1 MQEKYIKLGT
11 QEVFNDQYMLAVF
24 YVDAYDGIDIL
35 DAASEMAAE
44 SSNGSNLR
52 VGSATKF
59 SDAMGAIVY
68 NVDRDKKLVW
78 IAYPWRMFDRGGN
91 IQNIVTFINGNIL
104 GMGELSACKLLDVWF
119 PSAMLDMYDGP
130 SYTIDDMRGYLGLYG
145 VPVLGTIIKPKIGL
159 TASEYAELC
168 YDFWSGG
175 GVFVKND
182 EPQSDQDFC
191 QFTKMV
197 DFVREAMDSAEKET
211 GQRKIHSF
219 NVSAADFDTM
229 IERAEYVRAKMKPG
243 SYAYLVDGIT
253 AGWTAVQTIRRRY
266 PDVFLHFHRA
276 GHGAFTRVE
285 NPFGM
290 TVPVLTKLARLAGA
304 SGIHTGTAGIGKMQ
318 GSVSEDITA
327 ARLALE
333 INSDGHF
340 FEQNW
345 FRIPENDSDAS
356 RVLFED
362 KYINPSQGWHQTVN
376 STQNNSYFRNH
387 EIQQLHNKGYFDQ
400 EWRKVK
406 RTCPIISGGLNPVL
420 LRPFLDVMQD
430 VDFITT
436 MGGGVHSHPQGT
448 KAGAKALVQAL
459 EAWKQDVTIHE
470 YAKTHNELAVAIEF
484 YDKHGIQAHKHN
496 VDTAS
501 LDEQQVQ

>member
-1 MQEKYIKLGT
+1 
-11 QEVFNDQYMLAVF
+11 
-24 YVDAYDGIDIL
+24 
-35 DAASEMAAE
+35 
-44 SSNGSNLR
+44 
-52 VGSATKF
+52 
-59 SDAMGAIVY
+59 
-68 NVDRDKKLVW
+68 
-78 IAYPWRMFDRGGN
+78 
-91 IQNIVTFINGNIL
+91 
-104 GMGELSACKLLDVWF
+104 
-119 PSAMLDMYDGP
+119 MLDLYDGP
-130 SYTIDDMRGYLGLYG
+130 SYTIDDMRQYLGLYN
-145 VPVLGTIIKPKIGL
+145 VPILGTIIKPKIGL
-159 TASEYAELC
+159 TASEYAEVA

-182 EPQSDQDFC
+182 EPQANQDFC
-191 QFTKMV
+191 EFNKMV
-197 DFVREAMDSAEKET
+197 DFIREAMDAAEKET

-229 IERAEYVRAKMKPG
+229 IERAEYVKAKMKPG

-266 PDVFLHFHRA
+266 PGVFLHFHRA

-304 SGIHTGTAGIGKMQ
+304 SGIHTGTAGIGKMS
-318 GSVSEDITA
+318 GSVDEDITA
-327 ARLALE
+327 AKLALE

-345 FRIPENDSDAS
+345 LRIPANDNDAS
-356 RVLFED
+356 RMLFED
-362 KYINPSQGWHQTVN
+362 RVIAPKQGWQQTVA
-376 STQNNSYFRNH
+376 SYQNNEYFRNAELH
-387 EIQQLHNKGYFDQ
+387 NTHNKGYFEQ
-400 EWRKVK
+400 EWRKIK

-420 LRPFLDVMQD
+420 LGPFLDVMQD

-436 MGGGVHSHPQGT
+436 MGGGVHSHPLGT

-459 EAWKQDVTIHE
+459 EAWKQGDTIHE

-484 YDKHGIQAHKHN
+484 YDKNGIQAHKNHN
-496 VDTAS
+496 LEQNKP